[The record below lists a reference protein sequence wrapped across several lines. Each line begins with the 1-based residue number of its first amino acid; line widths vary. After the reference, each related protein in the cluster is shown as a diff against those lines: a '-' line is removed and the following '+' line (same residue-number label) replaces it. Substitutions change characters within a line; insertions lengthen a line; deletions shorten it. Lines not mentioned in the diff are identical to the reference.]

1 MTFDLAQMIADREA
15 GTPGEWGMKTVRT
28 QCGVCHQIGPWP
40 HKWRAGTDMSA
51 CIYDDYPSPPVG
63 TDTMLANARRIASV
77 PLFEAEILRL
87 TARVAELEG
96 ALGGCVA
103 AIEHADMSDGV
114 CCCGDNMEGHSDPMN
129 CGHSPT
135 DMGEYH
141 ASQVLSVARA
151 ALSTP
156 TEEPKT

>member
-15 GTPGEWGMKTVRT
+15 GTPGEWGLKTVRT

-63 TDTMLANARRIASV
+63 TDTMLANARRIARV
-77 PLFEAEILRL
+77 PEMEAEIIRL
-87 TARVAELEG
+87 TARVKRLAG
-96 ALGGCVA
+96 ALMDIRSHYTHDQSAFAGL
-103 AIEHADMSDGV
+103 I
-114 CCCGDNMEGHSDPMN
+114 
-129 CGHSPT
+129 
-135 DMGEYH
+135 
-141 ASQVLSVARA
+141 ARA
-151 ALSTP
+151 ALSTH

>member
-1 MTFDLAQMIADREA
+1 MTFDLAQMIADLDA

-77 PLFEAEILRL
+77 PLLEAEIIRL
-87 TARVAELEG
+87 TARVERLEG
-96 ALGGCVA
+96 ALMDIRSHYTHDQSA
-103 AIEHADMSDGV
+103 FAGV
-114 CCCGDNMEGHSDPMN
+114 
-129 CGHSPT
+129 
-135 DMGEYH
+135 
-141 ASQVLSVARA
+141 VARA
-151 ALSTP
+151 APSTP